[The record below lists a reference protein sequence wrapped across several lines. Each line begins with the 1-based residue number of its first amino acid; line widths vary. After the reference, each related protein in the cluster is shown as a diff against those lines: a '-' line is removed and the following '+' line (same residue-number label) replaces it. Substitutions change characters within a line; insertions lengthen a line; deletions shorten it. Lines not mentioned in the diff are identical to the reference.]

1 MASRS
6 RSVTSRYFEPRL
18 CVVQVTLPLLSSTMD
33 SRRRS
38 TMQPAPDFHGG
49 ARSGIPVPASVKK
62 QSSTLR
68 MSLAG
73 PALRAPH
80 PPSSGP
86 GSNPRQSILRSQ
98 NINPNPLLQST
109 TKPNYG
115 RTPLNNS
122 MRRGSIWT
130 GGAAVAPAPSSQTLK
145 EPRPLRERSF
155 QTQMRQEISTYLKGA
170 GFEISLATLN
180 NIQGKDYRAIFDFL
194 VLILDPCHPLNQNAR
209 FEDEFVPALKA
220 LRYPFAHTIDNKWL
234 AAPASMHSWPALLG
248 VLHWLVESCK
258 ARALYET
265 SGDPT
270 LQIPSDVPEEF
281 DDPWDHQALAFD
293 YFAQSYIVWLDMVDE
308 FVEPNQNLED
318 RYARMNERA
327 QLDLEDKTNQLDQA
341 NIELNKL
348 KSSAAPIA
356 KLRDENGLLKGDSEK
371 FQKILHQYDVQKKK
385 KIDQIAYEK
394 AELATNGVH
403 LEQLKSDQLKLTEI
417 VKTQNL
423 SPEEVIRMNTDH
435 ETLSQSLKDLKQK
448 IAETHRNVMTL
459 EVNVTNRAAAAEEAI
474 DVYTNLLSS
483 LELFPPLPAP
493 LQDVDLTLDLNT
505 AASNPQHLLSGADI
519 RRVIKPTLSAVAE
532 SKRSERAS
540 VESER
545 IKFDNELDQLT
556 LECEN
561 VDEEIGE
568 VEKKVVGLND
578 QADDLRDVAQ
588 QEALVANGE
597 AARLERDLAHART
610 AALANGMGVKSRLQ
624 ALQFD
629 YREQVEKVS
638 RLKEETVRAII
649 KNTHDIA
656 MFKAEVSRYLTDL
669 RVFAEGE

>member
-1 MASRS
+1 M
-6 RSVTSRYFEPRL
+6 
-18 CVVQVTLPLLSSTMD
+18 MD
-33 SRRRS
+33 SQRRS
-38 TMQPAPDFHGG
+38 TVLPDGI
-49 ARSGIPVPASVKK
+49 RSGIPVPASVRK
-62 QSSTLR
+62 QQNSTLR

-80 PPSSGP
+80 PPPSSG

-109 TKPNYG
+109 TKSNYAVG

-122 MRRGSIWT
+122 ARRGSIWG
-130 GGAAVAPAPSSQTLK
+130 GGAPLPPSGSQTQK
-145 EPRPLRERSF
+145 DPRPLRDRPF
-155 QTQMRQEISTYLKGA
+155 QTQMKQDISAYLKSSGYDIA
-170 GFEISLATLN
+170 QATLN
-180 NIQGKDYRAIFDFL
+180 NITAKDFRAIFDFL
-194 VLILDPCHPLNQNAR
+194 VSTLDPCHPLNQNAR
-209 FEDEFVPALKA
+209 LEDEFVPALQA
-220 LRYPFAHTIDNKWL
+220 LRYPFAHSIDNKSL

-248 VLHWLVESCK
+248 VLHWLVEACK
-258 ARALYET
+258 ARALYED
-265 SGDPT
+265 SEDPT
-270 LQIPSDVPEEF
+270 LQKPSDIPEEF

-293 YFAQSYIVWLDMVDE
+293 YYDQAYILWLDMVDD
-308 FVEPNQNLED
+308 FAEPNENLED
-318 RYARMNERA
+318 RYARKNERA
-327 QLDLEDKTNQLDQA
+327 QMDLDDKTSQLEQST
-341 NIELNKL
+341 IELSKL
-348 KSSAAPIA
+348 KSTAPPVA
-356 KLRDENGLLKGDSEK
+356 KLQKDNDLLKVDSEK
-371 FQKILHQYDVQKKK
+371 FQKILHQYDSRKKK
-385 KIDQIAYEK
+385 LLDQIAFEK
-394 AELATNGVH
+394 AEIVTRGGQLDQLQA
-403 LEQLKSDQLKLTEI
+403 EQLKLSEI

-423 SPEEVIRMNTDH
+423 SPEEVIKMNTDH
-435 ETLSQSLKDLKQK
+435 ETLSQNLKDLKQK

-459 EVNVTNRAAAAEEAI
+459 EVNVTKRAAEAEEAI
-474 DVYTNLLSS
+474 DAYTNLLTS
-483 LELFPPLPAP
+483 LELFPPLAPP
-493 LQDVDLTLDLNT
+493 LQDVDLTLGLNT
-505 AASNPQHLLSGADI
+505 ASSNPQNILSGADI

-568 VEKKVVGLND
+568 VEKKVVALND

-588 QEALVANGE
+588 QEALVAGAE
-597 AARLERDLAHART
+597 TGRLERDLAHAKT

-629 YREQVEKVS
+629 YQEQVEKVS
-638 RLKEETVRAII
+638 RLKEATVRAII

-656 MFKAEVSRYLTDL
+656 MFKAEVSRHFTEL

>member
-1 MASRS
+1 M
-6 RSVTSRYFEPRL
+6 
-18 CVVQVTLPLLSSTMD
+18 MG
-33 SRRRS
+33 RRS
-38 TMQPAPDFHGG
+38 TAQPAPDLHGSI
-49 ARSGIPVPASVKK
+49 RSGIPVPASVKK
-62 QSSTLR
+62 QNSTLR

-80 PPSSGP
+80 PPPPSGP
-86 GSNPRQSILRSQ
+86 GLNPRQSILRSQ
-98 NINPNPLLQST
+98 NINPNVLLQST

-122 MRRGSIWT
+122 TRRGSTWN
-130 GGAAVAPAPSSQTLK
+130 GGAPAPLPPSSQTQK
-145 EPRPLRERSF
+145 DPRPLREKPF
-155 QTQMRQEISTYLKGA
+155 QTQMKQDISTYLKGV
-170 GFEISLATLN
+170 GYEIAHTTLN
-180 NIQGKDYRAIFDFL
+180 QIQGKEYRAIFDFL
-194 VLILDPCHPLNQNAR
+194 VITLDPCHPLNINAR
-209 FEDEFVPALKA
+209 FEDEFVPGLKA
-220 LRYPFAHTIDNKWL
+220 LRYPFAHAIDNRWL

-248 VLHWLVESCK
+248 VLHWLVEACK

-270 LQIPSDVPEEF
+270 LQIPSDIPEEF

-293 YFAQSYIVWLDMVDE
+293 YYDQAYVLWLDMVDD

-318 RYARMNERA
+318 RYARKNEQA
-327 QLDLEDKTNQLDQA
+327 QMDLENKTSQLEQSTS
-341 NIELNKL
+341 ELNKL
-348 KSSAAPIA
+348 KSTAPPIA
-356 KLRDENGLLKGDSEK
+356 KLQDENGLLKGDSEK
-371 FQKILHQYDVQKKK
+371 FQKILHQYDSRKKK
-385 KIDQIAYEK
+385 LMDQIAFEK
-394 AELATNGVH
+394 AELVNRGNQ
-403 LEQLKSDQLKLTEI
+403 LEQLKSEQSKLAEI

-423 SPEEVIRMNTDH
+423 SPEEVIKMNTDH
-435 ETLSQSLKDLKQK
+435 ETLSQNLKDLKQK
-448 IAETHRNVMTL
+448 IAETHRNLMTL

-474 DVYTNLLSS
+474 DIYTNLLTS
-483 LELFPPLPAP
+483 LELFPPLAP
-493 LQDVDLTLDLNT
+493 PLHDVDLTLDLNT
-505 AASNPQHLLSGADI
+505 AASNPQNLLSGSDI
-519 RRVIKPTLSAVAE
+519 RRVIKPTLSAIAE

-561 VDEEIGE
+561 IDEEIGE

-588 QEALVANGE
+588 QEAIVAGGE
-597 AARLERDLAHART
+597 AGRLERDLAHART

-624 ALQFD
+624 TLQFA
-629 YREQVEKVS
+629 YLEQVEKVS
-638 RLKEETVRAII
+638 RLKDETVRAII

>member
-1 MASRS
+1 
-6 RSVTSRYFEPRL
+6 
-18 CVVQVTLPLLSSTMD
+18 MD

-38 TMQPAPDFHGG
+38 TVQPAADLHGSI
-49 ARSGIPVPASVKK
+49 RSGIPVPASGKK
-62 QSSTLR
+62 QNSTMR

-80 PPSSGP
+80 PPPSSGP

-109 TKPNYG
+109 TKPSYG

-122 MRRGSIWT
+122 TRRGSIWT
-130 GGAAVAPAPSSQTLK
+130 GGAAGLPATSSQTAK
-145 EPRPLRERSF
+145 DPRPLREKPF
-155 QTQMRQEISTYLKGA
+155 QTQMKQDIFNYLKSIGSEVA
-170 GFEISLATLN
+170 QSTLN
-180 NIQGKDYRAIFDFL
+180 NIQGKDYRAIFDRL
-194 VLILDPCHPLNQNAR
+194 VTILDQNHPLNPNAR

-220 LRYPFAHTIDNKWL
+220 LRYPFAQSIDNKWL

-248 VLHWLVESCK
+248 VLHWLVECCK

-270 LQIPSDVPEEF
+270 LQVISGVPEEF

-293 YFAQSYIVWLDMVDE
+293 YYEQAYLIWLDMVDD

-318 RYARMNERA
+318 RYARKNEQA
-327 QLDLEDKTNQLDQA
+327 QIDLEEKTNQLQQST
-341 NIELNKL
+341 IELGKL
-348 KSSAAPIA
+348 KSTAPPIA
-356 KLRDENGLLKGDSEK
+356 RLQDENGLLKGDSEK
-371 FQKILHQYDVQKKK
+371 FQKILNQYGSRKKK
-385 KIDQIAYEK
+385 LTDQIAFEK
-394 AELATNGVH
+394 AELATRGNQ
-403 LEQLKSDQLKLTEI
+403 LDQLKAEQLKLAEI

-423 SPEEVIRMNTDH
+423 SPEEVIKMNTDH
-435 ETLSQSLKDLKQK
+435 ESLSQNLKDLRQK
-448 IAETHRNVMTL
+448 IAEIHKNVMAL
-459 EVNVTNRAAAAEEAI
+459 EVNVANRAAAAEEAI
-474 DVYTNLLSS
+474 DVYTNLLTS
-483 LELFPPLPAP
+483 LGLFPPLDPP

-505 AASNPQHLLSGADI
+505 ASSNPQNLLSGADI
-519 RRVIKPTLSAVAE
+519 RRIIKPTLSAVAE

-568 VEKKVVGLND
+568 VEKKVVGLSD

-588 QEALVANGE
+588 QETIVANGE
-597 AARLERDLAHART
+597 AERLERELGHART

-624 ALQFD
+624 ALQFE

>member
-1 MASRS
+1 
-6 RSVTSRYFEPRL
+6 
-18 CVVQVTLPLLSSTMD
+18 MD

-38 TMQPAPDFHGG
+38 TVQPASDLHGSI
-49 ARSGIPVPASVKK
+49 RSGIPVPASVKK
-62 QSSTLR
+62 HNPTMR

-80 PPSSGP
+80 PPSSSGP

-109 TKPNYG
+109 TKPSYG
-115 RTPLNNS
+115 KTPLNNS
-122 MRRGSIWT
+122 TRRPSIWN
-130 GGAAVAPAPSSQTLK
+130 GGAAVPPPPGSLTLK
-145 EPRPLRERSF
+145 ESRPLRDRSF
-155 QTQMRQEISTYLKGA
+155 QTQMKQDISIYLKSVGY
-170 GFEISLATLN
+170 EIAQSTLN

-194 VLILDPCHPLNQNAR
+194 VCILDPYHPLNSNAR

-220 LRYPFAHTIDNKWL
+220 LRYPFVQAIDNKWL
-234 AAPASMHSWPALLG
+234 AAPASMHSWPSLLG
-248 VLHWLVESCK
+248 VLHWLVEACK
-258 ARALYET
+258 ARASYET

-270 LQIPSDVPEEF
+270 LQIPSGIPEEF
-281 DDPWDHQALAFD
+281 DDPWDYQALAFD
-293 YFAQSYIVWLDMVDE
+293 YYEQAYMIWLDMVDD

-318 RYARMNERA
+318 RYARKNDRA
-327 QLDLEDKTNQLDQA
+327 QVDLEEKTNQLEQSTV
-341 NIELNKL
+341 ELSKL
-348 KSSAAPIA
+348 KSTAPPIA
-356 KLRDENGLLKGDSEK
+356 KLQDENGLLKGDSEK
-371 FQKILHQYDVQKKK
+371 FQYILHRWDLRKKK
-385 KIDQIAYEK
+385 LTDHIATEK
-394 AELATNGVH
+394 AELITRGNQ
-403 LEQLKSDQLKLTEI
+403 LEQLKTEQLKLAEI

-423 SPEEVIRMNTDH
+423 SPEEVIKMNTDH
-435 ETLSQSLKDLKQK
+435 ETLSQNLKDLKQK

-474 DVYTNLLSS
+474 DIYTNLLTS
-483 LELFPPLPAP
+483 LELFPPLPPP
-493 LQDVDLTLDLNT
+493 LQDIDLTLDLNT
-505 AASNPQHLLSGADI
+505 ASSNPQSLLSGADI
-519 RRVIKPTLSAVAE
+519 RRVIKPTLSAIAE

-545 IKFDNELDQLT
+545 IKVDNELDQLT

-578 QADDLRDVAQ
+578 QADDLREVAQ
-588 QEALVANGE
+588 QEAVVANGE
-597 AARLERDLAHART
+597 AARLEKDLAHART

-656 MFKAEVSRYLTDL
+656 MFKAEVSRCLTDL

>member
-1 MASRS
+1 
-6 RSVTSRYFEPRL
+6 
-18 CVVQVTLPLLSSTMD
+18 MD

-38 TMQPAPDFHGG
+38 TVQPTPDFYGST
-49 ARSGIPVPASVKK
+49 RSGIPVPASVKK
-62 QSSTLR
+62 HNSTLR

-80 PPSSGP
+80 PPTSSGP

-98 NINPNPLLQST
+98 NTNPNPLLQST
-109 TKPNYG
+109 SKPNYG

-122 MRRGSIWT
+122 TRRGSMWN
-130 GGAAVAPAPSSQTLK
+130 GGATAPPPPGSQTLK
-145 EPRPLRERSF
+145 ELRPLRDRAF
-155 QTQMRQEISTYLKGA
+155 QTQMKQDISNYLKSVGYDIA
-170 GFEISLATLN
+170 QATLN
-180 NIQGKDYRAIFDFL
+180 NIQGKEYRAIFDFL
-194 VLILDPCHPLNQNAR
+194 VLILDPCHPLNPNAR

-220 LRYPFAHTIDNKWL
+220 LRYPFAGVIDNKWL
-234 AAPASMHSWPALLG
+234 AAPASMHSWPSLLG
-248 VLHWLVESCK
+248 VLHWLVEACK

-270 LQIPSDVPEEF
+270 LQIPSGIPEEF

-293 YFAQSYIVWLDMVDE
+293 YYDQAYIIWLDMVDD
-308 FVEPNQNLED
+308 FVEPNQSLED
-318 RYARMNERA
+318 RYARKNERA
-327 QLDLEDKTNQLDQA
+327 QMDLEEKASQLEQSTV
-341 NIELNKL
+341 ELSKL
-348 KSSAAPIA
+348 KSTAPPIA
-356 KLRDENGLLKGDSEK
+356 KLQDENGLLKGDSEK
-371 FQKILHQYDVQKKK
+371 FQKILHQYDLRKKK
-385 KIDQIAYEK
+385 LTDQIATEK
-394 AELATNGVH
+394 AELITRGNQ
-403 LEQLKSDQLKLTEI
+403 LEQLKTEQLKLAEI

-423 SPEEVIRMNTDH
+423 SPEEVIKMNTDH
-435 ETLSQSLKDLKQK
+435 ETLSQNLKDLKQK
-448 IAETHRNVMTL
+448 LAETHRNVMTL

-474 DVYTNLLSS
+474 DVYTNLITS
-483 LELFPPLPAP
+483 LELFPPLAPP
-493 LQDVDLTLDLNT
+493 LQDVDLTLELMT
-505 AASNPQHLLSGADI
+505 GSSNPQNLLSGADI

-545 IKFDNELDQLT
+545 IKIDNELDQLT

-568 VEKKVVGLND
+568 VEKKVVGLNE

-588 QEALVANGE
+588 QEALVANRE
-597 AARLERDLAHART
+597 AERLERDLAHART

-669 RVFAEGE
+669 RTFAESE

>member
-1 MASRS
+1 
-6 RSVTSRYFEPRL
+6 
-18 CVVQVTLPLLSSTMD
+18 MD

-38 TMQPAPDFHGG
+38 TVQPAADLHGSV
-49 ARSGIPVPASVKK
+49 RSGIPVPASVKK
-62 QSSTLR
+62 QNSTLR

-80 PPSSGP
+80 PPPSSGP

-109 TKPNYG
+109 SKPNYG

-122 MRRGSIWT
+122 TTRRGSVWT
-130 GGAAVAPAPSSQTLK
+130 ATAPPAPGSQTLK
-145 EPRPLRERSF
+145 DSRPLRERSF
-155 QTQMRQEISTYLKGA
+155 QTQMRQEISSYLKSA
-170 GFEISLATLN
+170 GYEISLATLN

-194 VLILDPCHPLNQNAR
+194 VLVLDPCHPLNQNAR

-220 LRYPFAHTIDNKWL
+220 LRYPFAHMIDNKWL

-248 VLHWLVESCK
+248 VLHWLVEACK
-258 ARALYET
+258 IRALYET

-270 LQIPSDVPEEF
+270 LQICSDIPEEF
-281 DDPWDHQALAFD
+281 DDPWDHQALAVE
-293 YFAQSYIVWLDMVDE
+293 YYAQAYTIWLDNVDE
-308 FVEPNQNLED
+308 FVEPNQTLED
-318 RYARMNERA
+318 RYARKNERA
-327 QLDLEDKTNQLDQA
+327 QIDLEDKSRQLAQA
-341 NIELNKL
+341 NLELRNL
-348 KSSAAPIA
+348 KSSAAPLA
-356 KLRDENGLLKGDSEK
+356 KLQDENGLLKGDSEK
-371 FQKILHQYDVQKKK
+371 FQKILHQYDGRKKK
-385 KIDQIAYEK
+385 LIDQIAFEK
-394 AELATNGVH
+394 AELGTRGTH
-403 LEQLKSDQLKLTEI
+403 LEQLKAEQLKLAEI

-435 ETLSQSLKDLKQK
+435 ETLSQNLKDLKQK
-448 IAETHRNVMTL
+448 IAEAHRNVMTL

-474 DVYTNLLSS
+474 DTYTNLLSS

-505 AASNPQHLLSGADI
+505 AASNPQHLLTGADI

-556 LECEN
+556 LDCEN

-597 AARLERDLAHART
+597 AERLEKDLAHART

-624 ALQFD
+624 ALQFT

-656 MFKAEVSRYLTDL
+656 MFKDEVSRCLSDL
-669 RVFAEGE
+669 RTFAEGE

>member
-1 MASRS
+1 
-6 RSVTSRYFEPRL
+6 
-18 CVVQVTLPLLSSTMD
+18 MD
-33 SRRRS
+33 RRRS
-38 TMQPAPDFHGG
+38 TVQPASDLHGSI
-49 ARSGIPVPASVKK
+49 RSGIPVPASVKK
-62 QSSTLR
+62 TSTLR

-73 PALRAPH
+73 PALRAPQ

-98 NINPNPLLQST
+98 NINPNTLLQST

-122 MRRGSIWT
+122 TRRGSMWG
-130 GGAAVAPAPSSQTLK
+130 GGAPVSAPPSSQNAK
-145 EPRPLRERSF
+145 DSRPLRERSF
-155 QTQMRQEISTYLKGA
+155 QSTMKQDICAYLKGVGYDIA
-170 GFEISLATLN
+170 LATLN

-194 VLILDPCHPLNQNAR
+194 VSSLDPCHPLNSNAR

-220 LRYPFAHTIDNKWL
+220 LRYPFAGGIDNKWL

-258 ARALYET
+258 ARDSYVV

-270 LQIPSDVPEEF
+270 LQITSDIPEEF

-293 YFAQSYIVWLDMVDE
+293 YHTEAYILWLDMVDD
-308 FVEPNQNLED
+308 FVEPNQKLED
-318 RYARMNERA
+318 RYARKNERA
-327 QLDLEDKTNQLDQA
+327 QMDLEEKTSQLEQST
-341 NIELNKL
+341 IELSKL
-348 KSSAAPIA
+348 KSTAPPIA
-356 KLRDENGLLKGDSEK
+356 KLQDENGLLKKDSEK
-371 FQKILHQYDVQKKK
+371 FQKILNQYDGRKKK
-385 KIDQIAYEK
+385 LTDQIGSEK
-394 AELATNGVH
+394 AELATRGVQ
-403 LEQLKSDQLKLTEI
+403 LEQLKAEQLKLAEI

-423 SPEEVIRMNTDH
+423 SPEEVIKMNTDH
-435 ETLSQSLKDLKQK
+435 ETLSQNLRDLKQK

-474 DVYTNLLSS
+474 DVYTNLLSA
-483 LELFPPLPAP
+483 LELFPPLPHP
-493 LQDVDLTLDLNT
+493 HEHVDLTLDLNT
-505 AASNPQHLLSGADI
+505 AAANPQNLLSGADI
-519 RRVIKPTLSAVAE
+519 RRTIKPTLVAVAE

-545 IKFDNELDQLT
+545 IKFDDELDQLT

-588 QEALVANGE
+588 QEALVAGGE
-597 AARLERDLAHART
+597 AERLERDLAHART

-624 ALQFD
+624 ALQFA

-638 RLKEETVRAII
+638 RLKEDTARAII

-656 MFKAEVSRYLTDL
+656 VFKSDVSRYLTDL
-669 RVFAEGE
+669 RTFAEGE

>member
-1 MASRS
+1 MA
-6 RSVTSRYFEPRL
+6 L
-18 CVVQVTLPLLSSTMD
+18 D

-38 TMQPAPDFHGG
+38 TAQPAPDSHGSV
-49 ARSGIPVPASVKK
+49 RSGIPVPASVKK
-62 QSSTLR
+62 QNSTLR

-80 PPSSGP
+80 PPPSSGP
-86 GSNPRQSILRSQ
+86 GSNPRQSIMRSQ
-98 NINPNPLLQST
+98 NTNPNPLLQST

-122 MRRGSIWT
+122 TRRGSIWN
-130 GGAAVAPAPSSQTLK
+130 GGAAVPPPGSQTAK
-145 EPRPLRERSF
+145 DPRPLRDRAF
-155 QTQMRQEISTYLKGA
+155 QTQMKQEIAAYLKG
-170 GFEISLATLN
+170 GVCEIAQATLN

-194 VLILDPCHPLNQNAR
+194 VSTLDPYHPLNSNMR

-220 LRYPFAHTIDNKWL
+220 LRYPFVQGIDNKWL

-248 VLHWLVESCK
+248 VLHWLVEACK

-270 LQIPSDVPEEF
+270 LQIPSGIPEEF

-293 YFAQSYIVWLDMVDE
+293 YYEQAYNVWLDMVDD
-308 FVEPNQNLED
+308 FVEPNQNLEG
-318 RYARMNERA
+318 RYGRKNEQA
-327 QLDLEDKTNQLDQA
+327 QMDLEEKTNQLEQST
-341 NIELNKL
+341 IELRKL
-348 KSSAAPIA
+348 KSTAPPVA
-356 KLRDENGLLKGDSEK
+356 KLQDENGLLKGDSEK
-371 FQKILHQYDVQKKK
+371 FQKILHQYDLRKKK
-385 KIDQIAYEK
+385 LTDQIATEK
-394 AELATNGVH
+394 AELVTRGNQ
-403 LEQLKSDQLKLTEI
+403 LEQLKTEQLKLAEI

-423 SPEEVIRMNTDH
+423 SPEEVIKMNTDH
-435 ETLSQSLKDLKQK
+435 ETLSQNLKDLKQK

-474 DVYTNLLSS
+474 DVYTNLLNS
-483 LELFPPLPAP
+483 LGLFPPLAPP
-493 LQDVDLTLDLNT
+493 LQDVDLTLELNT
-505 AASNPQHLLSGADI
+505 ASSNPQTLLSGADI

-545 IKFDNELDQLT
+545 IKVDNELDQLT

-578 QADDLRDVAQ
+578 EADDLRDVAQ
-588 QEALVANGE
+588 QEAVVANSE
-597 AARLERDLAHART
+597 AERLERDLAHART

-629 YREQVEKVS
+629 YQEQVAKVS
-638 RLKEETVRAII
+638 RLKEETVRAIL
-649 KNTHDIA
+649 KNSHDIA
-656 MFKAEVSRYLTDL
+656 MFKEEVSRYLTDL
-669 RVFAEGE
+669 RAFAESE

>member
-1 MASRS
+1 
-6 RSVTSRYFEPRL
+6 
-18 CVVQVTLPLLSSTMD
+18 MD

-38 TMQPAPDFHGG
+38 TMQPPTDLHGS
-49 ARSGIPVPASVKK
+49 ARSGIPVPASTKK
-62 QSSTLR
+62 QNSTLR

-80 PPSSGP
+80 APPGSGP

-98 NINPNPLLQST
+98 NVNPNVLLQST

-122 MRRGSIWT
+122 TRRGSTWG
-130 GGAAVAPAPSSQTLK
+130 GGAAAVQPPGSQTQK
-145 EPRPLRERSF
+145 DTRPLRDRAF
-155 QTQMRQEISTYLKGA
+155 QTQMKQDVHAYLKSVNQ
-170 GFEISLATLN
+170 EVSMATLN
-180 NIQGKDYRAIFDFL
+180 TITGKDYRSIFDFL
-194 VLILDPCHPLNQNAR
+194 VLKLDPFHPLNPTAR

-220 LRYPFAHTIDNKWL
+220 LRYLFCSAMDNKWL
-234 AAPASMHSWPALLG
+234 AAPASMHSWPSLLG
-248 VLHWLVESCK
+248 VLHWLVEACK
-258 ARALYET
+258 ARDLYES

-281 DDPWDHQALAFD
+281 DDPWDHQALTFD
-293 YFAQSYIVWLDMVDE
+293 YYDQAYTIWLDMVDD

-318 RYARMNERA
+318 RYARKNEQA
-327 QLDLEDKTNQLDQA
+327 QIDLEDKTRQLEQSTL
-341 NIELNKL
+341 ELSKL
-348 KSSAAPIA
+348 KSTAPPIA
-356 KLRDENGLLKGDSEK
+356 RLQDENGLLKGDSEK
-371 FQKILHQYDVQKKK
+371 FQKILHQYDLRKRKLL
-385 KIDQIAYEK
+385 DHIAFEK
-394 AELATNGVH
+394 AELITRGNQ
-403 LEQLKSDQLKLTEI
+403 LEQLKSEQLKLAEI

-423 SPEEVIRMNTDH
+423 SPEEVIKMNTDH
-435 ETLSQSLKDLKQK
+435 ETLSQNLKDLKQK
-448 IAETHRNVMTL
+448 IAETHRNLMSL

-474 DVYTNLLSS
+474 DTYTNLLTS
-483 LELFPPLPAP
+483 LELFPPLDPP
-493 LQDVDLTLDLNT
+493 LEDVDLTLELNT
-505 AASNPQHLLSGADI
+505 PSANPQNLLSGADI

-532 SKRSERAS
+532 SKRSERAT

-561 VDEEIGE
+561 IDEEIGE

-588 QEALVANGE
+588 QETIVANSE
-597 AARLERDLAHART
+597 AERLQRDVAHART

-624 ALQFD
+624 ALQIAH
-629 YREQVEKVS
+629 REQVEKVS
-638 RLKEETVRAII
+638 RLKEETVRAIL

>member
-1 MASRS
+1 MA
-6 RSVTSRYFEPRL
+6 
-18 CVVQVTLPLLSSTMD
+18 MD
-33 SRRRS
+33 RRRS
-38 TMQPAPDFHGG
+38 TIQPTPDFHGSV
-49 ARSGIPVPASVKK
+49 RSGIPVPASVKK
-62 QSSTLR
+62 QNSTLR

-73 PALRAPH
+73 PALRAPQ
-80 PPSSGP
+80 PPPSGP

-98 NINPNPLLQST
+98 NVNLNTLLQST

-122 MRRGSIWT
+122 TRRGSMWT
-130 GGAAVAPAPSSQTLK
+130 GGAAVSSAPSSQNAK
-145 EPRPLRERSF
+145 DSRPLRERSF
-155 QTQMRQEISTYLKGA
+155 QSTMKQDICVYLKGV
-170 GFEISLATLN
+170 GYEIALATLN

-194 VLILDPCHPLNQNAR
+194 VLTLDPCHPLNPNAR

-220 LRYPFAHTIDNKWL
+220 LRYPFATGIDNKWL

-248 VLHWLVESCK
+248 VLHWLVEACK
-258 ARALYET
+258 ARDAYTT

-270 LQIPSDVPEEF
+270 LQITSDIPEEF

-293 YFAQSYIVWLDMVDE
+293 YYSEAYLIWLDMVDD

-318 RYARMNERA
+318 RYARKNEQA
-327 QLDLEDKTNQLDQA
+327 QMDLEEKTNQLEQFT
-341 NIELNKL
+341 IELSKL
-348 KSSAAPIA
+348 KSTAPPLA
-356 KLRDENGLLKGDSEK
+356 RLQDENGLLKGDSEK
-371 FQKILHQYDVQKKK
+371 FQKILHQYDLRKKK
-385 KIDQIAYEK
+385 LTDQIAFEK
-394 AELATNGVH
+394 AELATRGVQ
-403 LEQLKSDQLKLTEI
+403 LEQLKSEQLRLGEI

-423 SPEEVIRMNTDH
+423 SPEEVIKMNTDH
-435 ETLSQSLKDLKQK
+435 ETLSQNLRDLKQK
-448 IAETHRNVMTL
+448 IAETHRNVMSL
-459 EVNVTNRAAAAEEAI
+459 EVNATNRAAAAEEAI

-483 LELFPPLPAP
+483 LELFPPLPSP
-493 LQDVDLTLDLNT
+493 LQDVDLTLDLNPGRE
-505 AASNPQHLLSGADI
+505 PQNLLSGSDI

-568 VEKKVVGLND
+568 VEKKVLGLND
-578 QADDLRDVAQ
+578 QADELREVAQ
-588 QEALVANGE
+588 QEAVVANGE
-597 AARLERDLAHART
+597 AGRLERDLAHARN
-610 AALANGMGVKSRLQ
+610 AALANGMGAKSRLQ

-638 RLKEETVRAII
+638 RLREETVRAII

-656 MFKAEVSRYLTDL
+656 MFKAEVSRCLTDL
-669 RVFAEGE
+669 RVFAESE

>member
-1 MASRS
+1 M
-6 RSVTSRYFEPRL
+6 
-18 CVVQVTLPLLSSTMD
+18 MD

-38 TMQPAPDFHGG
+38 TVQPAPDLHGSV
-49 ARSGIPVPASVKK
+49 RSGIPVSASVKK
-62 QSSTLR
+62 QNSTLR

-73 PALRAPH
+73 PAQRAPH
-80 PPSSGP
+80 PPPSSGP

-98 NINPNPLLQST
+98 NINPNVLLQST

-122 MRRGSIWT
+122 TRRGSIWT
-130 GGAAVAPAPSSQTLK
+130 GGAQAPLPPSSQNQK
-145 EPRPLRERSF
+145 DPRPLRERAF
-155 QTQMRQEISTYLKGA
+155 QTQMKQDISTYLKGA
-170 GFEISLATLN
+170 RYEIAQTTLN

-194 VLILDPCHPLNQNAR
+194 VTTLDPCHPLNPNAR
-209 FEDEFVPALKA
+209 FEDEFVPGLKA
-220 LRYPFAHTIDNKWL
+220 LRYPFAPSIDNKWL
-234 AAPASMHSWPALLG
+234 AAPASMHSWPSLLG
-248 VLHWLVESCK
+248 VLHWLVEACK

-270 LQIPSDVPEEF
+270 LQIPSGIPEEF

-293 YFAQSYIVWLDMVDE
+293 YYDQAYVLWLDMVDD
-308 FVEPNQNLED
+308 FVEPNQSLED
-318 RYARMNERA
+318 RYARKNEQA
-327 QLDLEDKTNQLDQA
+327 QMDLEDKTSQLEQST
-341 NIELNKL
+341 IELSKL
-348 KSSAAPIA
+348 KSTAPPLA
-356 KLRDENGLLKGDSEK
+356 KLQDENGLLKGDSEK
-371 FQKILHQYDVQKKK
+371 FQKILHQYDSRKKK
-385 KIDQIAYEK
+385 LLDQIASEK
-394 AELATNGVH
+394 AELITRGNQ
-403 LEQLKSDQLKLTEI
+403 LEQLKTEQLKLAEI

-423 SPEEVIRMNTDH
+423 SPEEVIKMNTDH
-435 ETLSQSLKDLKQK
+435 ETLSQNLKDLKQK

-474 DVYTNLLSS
+474 DIYTNLLTS
-483 LELFPPLPAP
+483 LELFPPLPPP

-505 AASNPQHLLSGADI
+505 ASSNPQDLLSGADI
-519 RRVIKPTLSAVAE
+519 RRIIKPTLSAVAE

-561 VDEEIGE
+561 IDEEIGE
-568 VEKKVVGLND
+568 VEKKVTGLND

-588 QEALVANGE
+588 QEALVASGE
-597 AARLERDLAHART
+597 AGRLERDLAHART

-638 RLKEETVRAII
+638 RLKDETVRAII

>member
-1 MASRS
+1 M
-6 RSVTSRYFEPRL
+6 
-18 CVVQVTLPLLSSTMD
+18 MD

-38 TMQPAPDFHGG
+38 TMQPTPDLHGI
-49 ARSGIPVPASVKK
+49 RSGIPVPASVKK
-62 QSSTLR
+62 PQNPTLR

-80 PPSSGP
+80 PPSSSGP

-109 TKPNYG
+109 TKPNYAVG
-115 RTPLNNS
+115 KTPLNNS
-122 MRRGSIWT
+122 TRRGSTWV
-130 GGAAVAPAPSSQTLK
+130 GGAPLPPTGSQTQK
-145 EPRPLRERSF
+145 DPRPLRERAF
-155 QTQMRQEISTYLKGA
+155 QTQMKQDISTYLKGRGYDIA
-170 GFEISLATLN
+170 QTTLN

-194 VLILDPCHPLNQNAR
+194 VSTLDPYHPLNQNAR

-220 LRYPFAHTIDNKWL
+220 LRYPFAHGIDNKWL

-258 ARALYET
+258 ARELYEN
-265 SGDPT
+265 SQDPT
-270 LQIPSDVPEEF
+270 LQRPSDVPEEF

-293 YFAQSYIVWLDMVDE
+293 YYDQAYVLWLDMVDD
-308 FVEPNQNLED
+308 FVEPNENLED
-318 RYARMNERA
+318 RYARKNERA
-327 QLDLEDKTNQLDQA
+327 QVELEDKTSQLEQSTM
-341 NIELNKL
+341 ELSKL
-348 KSSAAPIA
+348 KSTAPPIA
-356 KLRDENGLLKGDSEK
+356 KLQNENDLLKGDSEK
-371 FQKILHQYDVQKKK
+371 FQKILHQYDSRKKK
-385 KIDQIAYEK
+385 LLDQIASEK
-394 AELATNGVH
+394 AEIVTRGNQ
-403 LEQLKSDQLKLTEI
+403 LEQLKAEQVKLAEI

-423 SPEEVIRMNTDH
+423 SPEEVIKMNTDH
-435 ETLSQSLKDLKQK
+435 ETLSQNLKDLKQK
-448 IAETHRNVMTL
+448 IAESHSTVMKL
-459 EVNVTNRAAAAEEAI
+459 EVTVAKRGGEAEEAI
-474 DVYTNLLSS
+474 DAYTNLLTS
-483 LELFPPLPAP
+483 LELFPPLAPP
-493 LQDVDLTLDLNT
+493 LQDVDLTLSLNP
-505 AASNPQHLLSGADI
+505 AASNPQNLLSGADI

-561 VDEEIGE
+561 IDEEIGE
-568 VEKKVVGLND
+568 VEKKVVALND

-588 QEALVANGE
+588 QEALVANAETG
-597 AARLERDLAHART
+597 RLERDLAHAKT

-624 ALQFD
+624 ALQFELSAIYLLIFRLGTHFTS
-629 YREQVEKVS
+629 YREQLDKVS

-656 MFKAEVSRYLTDL
+656 MFKAEVSRHLTDL
-669 RVFAEGE
+669 RVSAEGE